1 MIDGIGI
8 DLVEI
13 ARIERITARFGNAF
27 LGRVFTKGEIEACS
41 GRARPAIH
49 FAGRFAVKEALLKA
63 LGLGLGMGV
72 RLREIETVND
82 RDGRPT
88 LCLYANVLRIL
99 EGRGIRR
106 THLTITHTRD
116 HAVAVVVLE
125 DDRRGTSYAE
135 LDADPHE

>member
-1 MIDGIGI
+1 MIAGIGI

-13 ARIERITARFGNAF
+13 ARIERIAARWGDAF
-27 LGRVFTKGEIEACS
+27 LGRVFTLGEIEACS

-63 LGLGLGMGV
+63 LGLGLGIGV
-72 RLREIETVND
+72 RLREIETVNQ

-88 LCLYANVLRIL
+88 LRLYANALRIL

-106 THLTITHTRD
+106 THLTITHTKD

-125 DDRRGTSYAE
+125 NDGRGPSDVEWNT
-135 LDADPHE
+135 DPHG